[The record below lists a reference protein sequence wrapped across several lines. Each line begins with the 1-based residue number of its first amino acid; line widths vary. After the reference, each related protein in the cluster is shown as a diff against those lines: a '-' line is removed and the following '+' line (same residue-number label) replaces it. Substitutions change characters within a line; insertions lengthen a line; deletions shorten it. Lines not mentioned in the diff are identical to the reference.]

1 MSGTSSTSTL
11 LSAADLAAAGL
22 AGTGTAPSASTSTST
37 SANTSTGTN
46 AAAGTGVGGGG
57 TANPL
62 ASLTNNFQDFLSM
75 LTTQLQNQDPTS
87 PMDSSQFTTE
97 LVQFT
102 GVEAQI
108 QGNGSLTQ
116 LIQLAQ
122 GGAALQA
129 SQMIGKTVQVT
140 SNQLS
145 LQNGTATIDFT
156 APSAGPAAI
165 AIYATNGQKLF
176 DTVVNA
182 TAGSNSYTWNGQTA
196 NGTTM
201 PDGTYNVAVEGATAR
216 GAPAALP
223 FTVQGTVTG
232 TQQGNGTVSL
242 DLGAL
247 TVGLSSL
254 AAVKN

>member
-1 MSGTSSTSTL
+1 MSGTIASNSAL
-11 LSAADLAAAGL
+11 LSAADAAA
-22 AGTGTAPSASTSTST
+22 ASASSSNASSATSASSSATGT
-37 SANTSTGTN
+37 
-46 AAAGTGVGGGG
+46 AAAGTASAGS

-62 ASLTNNFQDFLSM
+62 ASLTSNFQDFLSM
-75 LTTQLQNQDPTS
+75 LTTQLQNQDPTA

-108 QGNGSLTQ
+108 QGNSSLTQ

-122 GGAALQA
+122 GGTALQA

-145 LQNGTATIDFT
+145 LQNGSATIDFT
-156 APSAGPAAI
+156 APAAGPAAI
-165 AIYATNGQKLF
+165 AIYGTGGQKLF

-182 TAGSNSYTWNGQTA
+182 TAGNNSYTWNGQTA
-196 NGTTM
+196 NGTQM
-201 PDGTYNVAVEGATAR
+201 PDGIYNVAVEGASSG

-232 TQQGNGTVSL
+232 TQQGNGTVTL

-247 TVGLSSL
+247 GVGLSSL